1 VPRQELAIKL
11 IFAVRSRSVDVHQV
25 VQKQRAA
32 TVRSLQELTRLKHD
46 REPTDD
52 LAWALTLDSL
62 LFQAEAE
69 VRWLDHVEASLA
81 RHAPPARGRHTAAAA
96 PEAATEASR

>member
-1 VPRQELAIKL
+1 MAIHGMALLGKERLGKGATHERPPRP
-11 IFAVRSRSVDVHQV
+11 V
-25 VQKQRAA
+25 
-32 TVRSLQELTRLKHD
+32 
-46 REPTDD
+46 D

-81 RHAPPARGRHTAAAA
+81 RHAPPPCAARPPAAAA
-96 PEAATEASR
+96 PEAATEAGRS